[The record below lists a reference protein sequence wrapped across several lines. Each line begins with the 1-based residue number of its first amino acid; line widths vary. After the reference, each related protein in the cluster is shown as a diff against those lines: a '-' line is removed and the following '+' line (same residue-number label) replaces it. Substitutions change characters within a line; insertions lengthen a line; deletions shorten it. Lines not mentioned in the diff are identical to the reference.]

1 MHEQIA
7 PATPG
12 IGVLLVILV
21 KIAQDVQPG
30 PIVWRGLSPRAHPTI
45 TLDRHS
51 PPHRPYVHALPGILE
66 PLRVVLSVARASGRV
81 LQQTTTVLAV
91 LLEHTLRPS
100 LQPPL
105 LLATLVL
112 TTHVQHQELAR

>member
-1 MHEQIA
+1 MGLTEEYAHHALPASTVPVETRFGTVQDFRRPPLGVVHEQIA

-12 IGVLLVILV
+12 ILVLLVLLV
-21 KIAQDVQPG
+21 QHAQDVQPG

-66 PLRVVLSVARASGRV
+66 PLRVVLRVARVNGRV
-81 LQQTTTVLAV
+81 LKQT
-91 LLEHTLRPS
+91 
-100 LQPPL
+100 
-105 LLATLVL
+105 
-112 TTHVQHQELAR
+112 